1 MRTAL
6 RPKAPRAQV
15 VEVFSAPAPIG
26 GWNAKDAAASMPITD
41 AFKLINWFPTT
52 TEVVLRGGQVDYA
65 TTITG
70 TVETLAVYKDM
81 DGSEQMFAVTDT
93 DIYDVTNPG
102 VASAESAT
110 ITDGKCQYVNFGD
123 GTNNWVIMVN
133 GVNDPLYYD
142 GTTWTRVDELTSP
155 ELTGYT
161 GDAVEN
167 FIHINEYKGRLFFIE
182 KDTLSFWYLPAGA
195 AGGAL
200 IEFDLSSLASLGGY
214 LMWAGTWSFD
224 SGDGPDDAI
233 VFMTSKGQAIVY
245 RGTDPSTAAAWTL
258 TGVYYLGEPLGRRSF
273 VNYGG
278 DLIAITQEGAFPL
291 SKSLTSANIDPSV
304 AITDK
309 INGAFNK
316 ATRTYG
322 DNFGWE
328 ATLYQTQ
335 TALVFNIPV
344 SSTMSKQ
351 YVMNTITQ
359 AWCEFDSWNA
369 ACFAVYNKQLYYGGV
384 EVVQKGWSGLS
395 DADTE
400 ITAIGKTAFSY
411 FGNTSQLKRF
421 NFFRPLLQISGSL
434 IFNTGMDTDFS
445 DKTITGT
452 STYTANST
460 DVWDTGKWDS
470 AKWAGSTQASDVVR
484 QWSSP
489 ANNVG
494 YCASGGIKVN
504 VKGLSIHWQASD
516 FVYEHGGIL

>member
-155 ELTGYT
+155 ALTGYT
-161 GDAVEN
+161 GNAVEN

-291 SKSLTSANIDPSV
+291 SKSLTSATIDPSV
-304 AITDK
+304 AVTDK

-344 SSTMSKQ
+344 SSTISKQ
-351 YVMNTITQ
+351 
-359 AWCEFDSWNA
+359 
-369 ACFAVYNKQLYYGGV
+369 
-384 EVVQKGWSGLS
+384 
-395 DADTE
+395 
-400 ITAIGKTAFSY
+400 
-411 FGNTSQLKRF
+411 
-421 NFFRPLLQISGSL
+421 
-434 IFNTGMDTDFS
+434 
-445 DKTITGT
+445 
-452 STYTANST
+452 
-460 DVWDTGKWDS
+460 
-470 AKWAGSTQASDVVR
+470 
-484 QWSSP
+484 
-489 ANNVG
+489 
-494 YCASGGIKVN
+494 
-504 VKGLSIHWQASD
+504 
-516 FVYEHGGIL
+516 